1 MIHFVCNSGR
11 WCSSSIAACG
21 RYQFKTGS
29 LHMNINTFLKELVQ
43 SKPEFTPTPEDK
55 KTIEFEGIEKF
66 IYNKLN
72 SSIYKASSITPDY
85 LVKIK
90 DKIHLCINHE
100 VPIHVSIPFGSVK
113 VSTLPTAPGIDWA
126 EVFNLTLVRE
136 YLTPIAKMYKYGV
149 KLDYISVAIF
159 EEEMNYFSQKDIAL
173 YETEFKKLV
182 DIFCTYLPD
191 NFEINFIRV
200 ADLVPKEKTLRM
212 INIKVDELRNN
223 WMKNSEEVRNTK
235 IMRAKRNCCLK
246 PTDKD
251 YDKRILRSIFVHD
264 AFCSE
269 CWTLD
274 YAPWDKKD
282 MITLGYRYTDGW
294 AVHIRSARA
303 STVNFW
309 SGMGA
314 LLKNNDILI
323 PTILSFKQ
331 YESHKKNIQ
340 MEKVDV
346 FNQSFKNLSQVP
358 VVNQ

>member
-1 MIHFVCNSGR
+1 
-11 WCSSSIAACG
+11 
-21 RYQFKTGS
+21 
-29 LHMNINTFLKELVQ
+29 MNINTFLTELVQ
-43 SKPEFTPTPEDK
+43 SKLEFTPTPEDK
-55 KTIEFEGIEKF
+55 KTIQFEGVEKF
-66 IYNKLN
+66 IFNKLN
-72 SSIYKASSITPDY
+72 SSTYKASSITPDY

-100 VPIHVSIPFGSVK
+100 IPIHVSIPFGSVK

-126 EVFNLTLVRE
+126 EVFNISLIRE
-136 YLTPIAKMYKYGV
+136 YLAPIAKMYKYGIV
-149 KLDYISVAIF
+149 LDYISVAIF
-159 EEEMNYFSQKDIAL
+159 EEEMNYFPQKDITL

-182 DIFCTYLPD
+182 NIFHNYLPD
-191 NFEINFIRV
+191 NFKINFIRLT
-200 ADLVPKEKTLRM
+200 DHFPKEKTLRM
-212 INIKVDELRNN
+212 IGIKVEELRNN

-246 PTDKD
+246 PSDKD
-251 YDKRILRSIFVHD
+251 YNKKILRSIFVHD

-274 YAPWDKKD
+274 AAPWDKKD

-294 AVHIRSARA
+294 AVHLRSARA

-314 LLKNNDILI
+314 LLKNKDILI

-331 YESHKKNIQ
+331 YESLKKNIQ
-340 MEKVDV
+340 MEKVNV
-346 FNQSFKNLSQVP
+346 FEQTFKNLNQIP
-358 VVNQ
+358 VLNQ